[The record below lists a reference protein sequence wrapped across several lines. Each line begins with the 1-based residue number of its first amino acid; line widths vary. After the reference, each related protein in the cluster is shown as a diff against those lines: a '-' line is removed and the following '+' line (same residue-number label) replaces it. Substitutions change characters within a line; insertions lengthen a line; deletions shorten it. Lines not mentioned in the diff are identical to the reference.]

1 MADDQNSGPYGS
13 YFAVVNDGKPSALP
27 EPPAFDADS
36 AVIELRNRLEVAE
49 ATLARVLAHLD
60 PHGTSQ
66 TLRASEPEFKGFGL

>member
-1 MADDQNSGPYGS
+1 MDETTFAD
-13 YFAVVNDGKPSALP
+13 KALP

-66 TLRASEPEFKGFGL
+66 TLHAREPVEFKGFDL